1 MGQPV
6 RMLTS
11 GNLDVRGLQDGS
23 LHNFLLP
30 ANNRCLLVLSEN
42 RGFFICY
49 LSMTE
54 EFLLLIVI
62 LLLVVLVWE
71 LVLVVVVG
79 LCVMVFIRIT
89 EVSLV
94 IATFFM
100 YIISSLTL

>member
-54 EFLLLIVI
+54 EFLLLIVL

-79 LCVMVFIRIT
+79 LCVMVSF
-89 EVSLV
+89 VSLK
-94 IATFFM
+94 FP
-100 YIISSLTL
+100 SSSRPSLCILSLV